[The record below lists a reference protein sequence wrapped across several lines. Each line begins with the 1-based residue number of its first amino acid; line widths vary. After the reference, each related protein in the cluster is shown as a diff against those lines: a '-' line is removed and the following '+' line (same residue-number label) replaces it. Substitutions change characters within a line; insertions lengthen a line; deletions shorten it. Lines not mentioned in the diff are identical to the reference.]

1 MHKCTVESVVD
12 IFHQKVGVPLN
23 TPNITE
29 ASWDE
34 LGVESLA
41 QAEVLATIENMMDIH
56 LEFEQ
61 VLQTKN
67 MIEFVNVVNAVM
79 IESRAR

>member
-1 MHKCTVESVVD
+1 MD

-23 TPNITE
+23 TPNIAE

-34 LGVESLA
+34 LGIESLA
-41 QAEVLATIENMMDIH
+41 QAEVLATIENLMDIH

-61 VLQTKN
+61 VLQTQNIIELVN
-67 MIEFVNVVNAVM
+67 MVNAVM
-79 IESRAR
+79 IESGAK

>member
-1 MHKCTVESVVD
+1 MQTCTIESVMD

-23 TPNITE
+23 TPNIAE

-34 LGVESLA
+34 LGIESLA
-41 QAEVLATIENMMDIH
+41 QAEVLATIENLMDIH

-61 VLQTKN
+61 VLQTQNIIELVN
-67 MIEFVNVVNAVM
+67 MVNAVM
-79 IESRAR
+79 IESGAK

>member
-1 MHKCTVESVVD
+1 MQTCTIESVVD

-23 TPNITE
+23 TPNIAE

-41 QAEVLATIENMMDIH
+41 QAEVLATIENLMDIH

-61 VLQTKN
+61 VLQTQN
-67 MIEFVNVVNAVM
+67 IIEFVNVVNAVM
-79 IESRAR
+79 IESGAR